1 MSRTTSRKEDNE
13 SQYGAASERPD
24 NFLLAQ
30 PLRSR
35 QRRRRETQRS
45 SSVGAKGESFA
56 AIAFLAPSF
65 IGISVFFLI
74 PFVDTV
80 RRSFYD
86 ARGKNFIGLDGY
98 ASVLNNSAFRLA
110 AANTAKFVAVCIPLL
125 LVVSLIVALLIRS
138 VRPRGKAFKTTY
150 LLPMA
155 VPVASI
161 VLLWQVMFH
170 ENGLANTVL
179 ATLGLQPVNFMGS
192 SAAFWV
198 LIFTY
203 LWKNNGYDMILWL
216 AGLDSIS
223 ESLYEAAR
231 VDGANSWQCFWYITL
246 PGLLPTVGLVAI
258 LSLLNGFKVFR
269 EAYLV
274 AGSYP
279 HDSIYLLQHLF
290 NNWFQNLDISRLC
303 AAATMLS
310 LALLVIILI
319 VQRFFRE
326 AD

>member
-1 MSRTTSRKEDNE
+1 MLKTTSRKELDTAPGQTGNDIKE
-13 SQYGAASERPD
+13 P
-24 NFLLAQ
+24 Q
-30 PLRSR
+30 PCPGLM
-35 QRRRRETQRS
+35 RRNRGTPRVKP
-45 SSVGAKGESFA
+45 SVGRKGEGRA
-56 AIAFLAPSF
+56 ALAFMGVSLVGVSA
-65 IGISVFFLI
+65 FFLV
-74 PFVDTV
+74 PFIETV

-98 ASVLNNSAFRLA
+98 ASVLGNSAFRLA
-110 AANTAKFVAVCIPLL
+110 SANTAKFIAVCIPLL
-125 LVVSLIVALLIRS
+125 LVISLVVALLIRS
-138 VRPRGKAFKTTY
+138 VRPRGKTFKTTY

-170 ENGLANTVL
+170 KNGLANTVL
-179 ATLGLQPVNFMGS
+179 SVLGLQPVDFMGT

-216 AGLDSIS
+216 AGLDGINAN
-223 ESLYEAAR
+223 LYEAAR
-231 VDGANSWQCFWYITL
+231 VDGANSWQCFRFITL
-246 PGLLPTVGLVAI
+246 PSLLPTVGLVSI

-290 NNWFQNLDISRLC
+290 NNWFRELDITRLC
-303 AAATMLS
+303 AAATLLS
-310 LALLVIILI
+310 LVLLVIIVVL
-319 VQRFFRE
+319 QRLFRE
-326 AD
+326 TE

>member
-1 MSRTTSRKEDNE
+1 MTRGDSGTAEP
-13 SQYGAASERPD
+13 ALP
-24 NFLLAQ
+24 LLARIRRNR
-30 PLRSR
+30 RSR
-35 QRRRRETQRS
+35 NPGNPTK
-45 SSVGAKGESFA
+45 KGEGVA
-56 AIAFLAPSF
+56 AIAFLGASI

-74 PFVDTV
+74 PFAETI

-86 ARGKNFIGLDGY
+86 ARGRNFIGFSGY
-98 ASVLNNSAFRLA
+98 TSVLSNSAFRLA
-110 AANTAKFVAVCIPLL
+110 AANTAKFAVVCIPLL
-125 LVVSLIVALLIRS
+125 LVISLAVALLIRS
-138 VRPRGKAFKTTY
+138 VRPRGKVFKTTY

-161 VLLWQVMFH
+161 VLLWQVLFH
-170 ENGLANTVL
+170 QNGLANTVL
-179 ATLGLQPVNFMGS
+179 SALGVQPIDFMGT

-216 AGLDSIS
+216 AGLDGIN
-223 ESLYEAAR
+223 ENLYEAAR
-231 VDGANSWQCFWYITL
+231 VDGANSWQCFRYITL

-258 LSLLNGFKVFR
+258 LSLLNSFKVFR

-290 NNWFQNLDISRLC
+290 NNWFRDLDISRLC
-303 AAATMLS
+303 AAATMLCIV
-310 LALLVIILI
+310 LLIIIL
-319 VQRFFRE
+319 VLQRLFRE
-326 AD
+326 TD

>member
-1 MSRTTSRKEDNE
+1 MSRMSRITSRR
-13 SQYGAASERPD
+13 ERD
-24 NFLLAQ
+24 TS
-30 PLRSR
+30 RSLP
-35 QRRRRETQRS
+35 RRDRETSKSKSKSNRLTA
-45 SSVGAKGESFA
+45 VKGEGIA
-56 AIAFLAPSF
+56 AAAFMIPSI

-86 ARGKNFIGLDGY
+86 ARGKNFIGLDSY
-98 ASVLNNSAFRLA
+98 ESVLGNSAFRLA

-125 LVVSLIVALLIRS
+125 LIISLAVALLIRS

-161 VLLWQVMFH
+161 VLLWQAVFH
-170 ENGLANTVL
+170 QNGLANTVL
-179 ATLGLQPVNFMGS
+179 AALGAEPIDFMGS

-216 AGLDSIS
+216 AGLDSIT

-231 VDGANSWQCFWYITL
+231 VDGANSFQCFWHITL
-246 PGLLPTVGLVAI
+246 PGLVPTIGLVSI

-274 AGSYP
+274 AGAYP

-303 AAATMLS
+303 AAAAMLS
-310 LALLVIILI
+310 IVLLVIILI
-319 VQRFFRE
+319 LQRFFRE